1 MAVGAG
7 SFLLRSLGA
16 AGIAF
21 DRVVAHDAAG
31 GDEIFDGMDCLVNF
45 ALDPR
50 VKAVP
55 HGPELDFDAA
65 LARRIARRPMHYVM
79 LSTRR
84 VYGEGGGFA
93 IPESRAPAPAD
104 AYGRSRAATEAAIL
118 DILDGRATILRLA
131 NVFGFER
138 IPGRRTFFAQM
149 LDGLAR
155 EGRITFD
162 MGAQSRRDFLPV
174 AAFAPALAA
183 AARLRPAGIFNIG
196 SGIATPA
203 GEIARWVAEGYGRG
217 ALRATSDEPRD
228 EFSLDVARARDAFGL
243 ACDAAQIRA
252 ACRGVGA
259 RLREAA

>member
-21 DRVVAHDAAG
+21 DRVVPHDAAG
-31 GDEIFDGMDCLVNF
+31 DDGIFDGMDCLVNF

-50 VKAVP
+50 AKTTP
-55 HGPELDFDAA
+55 YDPEHDFEAA
-65 LARRIARRPMHYVM
+65 LARRVARRPMHYLM

-84 VYGEGGGFA
+84 VYGDGGGFA

-104 AYGRSRAATEAAIL
+104 AYGRSRAASEAAVRDAL
-118 DILDGRATILRLA
+118 GGRATILRLA

-138 IPGRRTFFAQM
+138 VPGRSTFFARM

-155 EGRITFD
+155 EDRITFD
-162 MGAQSRRDFLPV
+162 MGEQSRRDFLPA

-183 AARLRPAGIFNIG
+183 AARLRPGGVFNIG

-203 GEIARWVAEGYGRG
+203 GQVARWLTEGYGRG
-217 ALRATSDEPRD
+217 ALDATSTAARD
-228 EFSLDVARARDAFGL
+228 EFSLDVTRARDAFGL
-243 ACDAAQIRA
+243 ACDAAAIRA
-252 ACRGVGA
+252 ACRAIGA
-259 RLREAA
+259 RLRDAT